1 MEYGEI
7 DKKITVD
14 EMPETMIEEF
24 FFRATDLRSDGPQ
37 IRKQWAIDKNSYT
50 KETDTIILNFEHFSL
65 HDKSHSRN
73 ILNAIGLLLGRA
85 KVGCLSIGDLWLML
99 ETAYFHDIGMAVT
112 NEEIYDLWTKDNDF
126 REFFQDSLSSSDL
139 DTRKVAEYV
148 RQVDSILL
156 KRQRFS
162 GKSAE
167 PIEFDEGWPVTLKKY
182 ILLVT
187 ADYIRKKHAERSQ
200 KKMEKFVRSDN
211 DIEPRLYMIVANI
224 SYLHTQNFQK
234 IFELL
239 EEKETCFGNSC
250 MHPRFVAALLRIGDL
265 LDMDNNRFDYMT
277 LNHFGD
283 IPHISELHLKKHK
296 ALGHFHI
303 SPEKI
308 SARAKS
314 DDILVCMEIA
324 RWFQWLENENHNFIA
339 YWNEFA
345 PGALDGCTLSICDLK
360 VYLKD
365 DEFKMSFG
373 GNYEINKKYAL
384 RLLIGDNIYENQLD
398 FLREYIQNALDACK
412 MEFGQEWKSGK
423 LNHLLKDERKEAE
436 ACMPFDFKMEAFA
449 QFMVRIEI
457 KIVDNNLELS
467 IIDTGLGIE
476 EKGLAALTTIGSGW
490 KNRRGYQDWIKDL
503 VYWLKPTA
511 GFGIG
516 IQAAF
521 MVSDEVEFFTKARKE
536 AKGNVVKLKNPS
548 IDGSVIYQGEQD
560 LKNGTTVK
568 IQVPLYK
575 FMEQDI
581 YKQRYPQAVSSHIA
595 TQDFVGKDSF
605 QERQIMETIVCRIK
619 SFLSS
624 QLLNAFFPIEIKDD
638 MGNKKCICSEFWY
651 KEKKREESDSRPE
664 NEKPDKLSHYQLR
677 EFREIRID
685 EKSYFYDIEKNYS
698 AIHVIDGEANR
709 MISLAF
715 SSGDKGVFKYAF
727 KGISVIDEWEECY
740 FFQGMM
746 DILDGEVKEFLK
758 VNRREFLKSFA
769 KREIQNS
776 MIVAA
781 LQIYLGHIGKV
792 HNKWQLFYPYNLK
805 LSNQFSNMLLSFIKY
820 SSELSLCKDFLQ
832 EIKKDWQENEEW
844 FVKYTVLT
852 GKVSWEDNNF
862 TYQPSSEPKNL
873 IGLLLDVVLEEKIL
887 LVETKEKAEYNIGM
901 SEDKLRNEYMVE
913 WCREDLLSIW
923 KQMEKEA
930 IYVILD
936 RTNRSSMIEDIFG
949 KEIYIV
955 TIGEKNFKVY
965 GKNKKEGIP
974 VKQNIDFDQRPSEG
988 QRLVIPNPR
997 EYKILHVNAIPFTEK
1012 DKDVSCYLITPIN
1025 ELSIR
1030 KIDAA
1035 IKQEKTFDE
1044 FYQIYEDPTSM
1055 EAKELER
1062 IVDWV
1067 YHHQCDQEK
1076 RRKAELKEEYK
1087 RLIHDYYRHKTKQ
1100 YLEGST
1106 VGLSADGK

>member
-65 HDKSHSRN
+65 HDESHSRN
-73 ILNAIGLLLGRA
+73 ILNAVGLLLGRE
-85 KVGCLSIGDLWLML
+85 KVSRLSIGDLWLML

-112 NEEIYDLWTKDNDF
+112 NEEIYDLWTKDKDF
-126 REFFQDSLSSSDL
+126 QEFFQDSLNSGDL
-139 DTRKVAEYV
+139 DTKKVAEYV

-187 ADYIRKKHAERSQ
+187 SDYIRKKHAERSQ
-200 KKMEKFVRSDN
+200 EKMEKFVRIDN
-211 DIEPRLYMIVANI
+211 DIEPRLYTIVANI
-224 SYLHTQNFQK
+224 SYLHTQDFQK

-265 LDMDNNRFDYMT
+265 LDMDNNRFDYVT

-324 RWFQWLENENHNFIA
+324 RWFQWLENENRNFIA

-423 LNHLLKDERKEAE
+423 LNHLLIDERKEAE

-457 KIVDNNLELS
+457 KIVDNDLELS

-490 KNRRGYQDWIKDL
+490 KSRRGYQDWIKDL

-521 MVSDEVEFFTKARKE
+521 MVSDEVEFSTKARKE

-568 IQVPLYK
+568 IRVPLYK

-581 YKQRYPQAVSSHIA
+581 YKQRYPQAVSSHIIV
-595 TQDFVGKDSF
+595 QDIVGEDSF
-605 QERQIMETIVCRIK
+605 QERQIMETIVLRIK
-619 SFLSS
+619 HFLSE
-624 QLLNAFFPIEIKDD
+624 QLLNSFFPIEIKDD

-651 KEKKREESDSRPE
+651 KEKKKGESVPRREK
-664 NEKPDKLSHYQLR
+664 EKPDKLSGYQLR
-677 EFREIRID
+677 EFKEIRIE
-685 EKSYFYDIEKNYS
+685 EKKYFYDIEDDLS

-758 VNRREFLKSFA
+758 VNRREFLKSFE
-769 KREIQNS
+769 KREIQHN
-776 MIVAA
+776 MAVAA
-781 LQIYLGHIGKV
+781 LRIFLGHVVKV
-792 HNKWQLFYPYNLK
+792 ENKWRLFDPNNPK
-805 LSNQFSNMLLSFIKY
+805 SVKQFSNMLLSFIKY
-820 SSELSLCKDFLQ
+820 SSELPFCKVFLQ
-832 EIKKDWQENEEW
+832 RIKEVWRLGEEC
-844 FVKYTVLT
+844 FVEYTVLT
-852 GKVSWEDNNF
+852 GKVSWKENNF
-862 TYQPSSEPKNL
+862 TCQPSAKPENL
-873 IGLLLDVVLEEKIL
+873 IGLLLDVVVEQKIFF
-887 LVETKEKAEYNIGM
+887 VETKEKAEYNIGIT
-901 SEDKLRNEYMVE
+901 EDRLKREYKDD
-913 WCREDLLSIW
+913 WCKEDLLSIW
-923 KQMEKEA
+923 KEIGKDA
-930 IYVILD
+930 TYVTLEGS
-936 RTNRSSMIEDIFG
+936 NRNSMIEDIFG
-949 KEIYIV
+949 KEVYII
-955 TIGEKNFKVY
+955 TIGYKNFKVY
-965 GKNKKEGIP
+965 GKKKKEAVP
-974 VKQNIDFDQRPSEG
+974 KKQNVNFDQRPSEG
-988 QRLVIPNPR
+988 QRLVIPNPK
-997 EYKILHVNAIPFTEK
+997 EYKILHTDTIPFSEK

-1025 ELSIR
+1025 DLSIR
-1030 KIDAA
+1030 KIDAD

-1044 FYQIYEDPTSM
+1044 FYQIYEDPASM
-1055 EAKELER
+1055 ESKELER

-1067 YHHQCDQEK
+1067 YHHQCDEEK
-1076 RRKAELKEEYK
+1076 HKKAEIKEEYK
-1087 RLIHDYYRHKTKQ
+1087 RLLHDYYRHKTKQ
-1100 YLEGST
+1100 YLEGSM
-1106 VGLSADGK
+1106 VVLSADKK